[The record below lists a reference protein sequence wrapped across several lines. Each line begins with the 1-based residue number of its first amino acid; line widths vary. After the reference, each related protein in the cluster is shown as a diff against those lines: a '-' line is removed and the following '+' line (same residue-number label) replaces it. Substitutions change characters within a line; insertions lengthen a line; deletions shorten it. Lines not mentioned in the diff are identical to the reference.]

1 MSCRCRELSE
11 QLKRTEIASLKAEPV
26 TPFETAATAA
36 AAAAATQQQ
45 PARARRGSNRSST
58 SAARSGGGGGG
69 GGSGGGGAEEGGQQ
83 QQVGGLEESK
93 LLKQELK
100 ARGLPT
106 KGSKAELRARLAA
119 AKAADV

>member
-1 MSCRCRELSE
+1 VSCRCRELSE

-69 GGSGGGGAEEGGQQ
+69 GGGGAEEGGQQ